1 MNGKNNTLN
10 IEMNDA
16 FASTV
21 QGFFLYKTFLSIM
34 LRKKFLKRHF
44 IMFRGDSILGFH
56 CLGGVTR
63 PVIHLKMVVEI
74 LCLGSHTALQVV
86 KKHTWGKV

>member
-1 MNGKNNTLN
+1 
-10 IEMNDA
+10 
-16 FASTV
+16 
-21 QGFFLYKTFLSIM
+21 
-34 LRKKFLKRHF
+34 
-44 IMFRGDSILGFH
+44 MFRGNSILGFH

-86 KKHTWGKV
+86 KKKKKRNIHGGRFKII

>member
-1 MNGKNNTLN
+1 
-10 IEMNDA
+10 
-16 FASTV
+16 
-21 QGFFLYKTFLSIM
+21 
-34 LRKKFLKRHF
+34 
-44 IMFRGDSILGFH
+44 MFRGNSILGFH

-86 KKHTWGKV
+86 KKKETYMGEGLRLYST

>member
-1 MNGKNNTLN
+1 
-10 IEMNDA
+10 
-16 FASTV
+16 
-21 QGFFLYKTFLSIM
+21 
-34 LRKKFLKRHF
+34 
-44 IMFRGDSILGFH
+44 MFRGNSILGFH

-86 KKHTWGKV
+86 KKKKKETYMGEGLRLYST